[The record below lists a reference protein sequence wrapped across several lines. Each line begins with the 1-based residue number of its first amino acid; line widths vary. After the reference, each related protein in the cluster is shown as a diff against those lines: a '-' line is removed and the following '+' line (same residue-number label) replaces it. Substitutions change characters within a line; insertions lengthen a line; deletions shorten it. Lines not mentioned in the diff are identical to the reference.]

1 MRQSWRIANFG
12 ALQTPPFS
20 WQRIAPAP
28 ATIPA
33 IAADLYAIAASV
45 EGIKETSK

>member
-1 MRQSWRIANFG
+1 MA
-12 ALQTPPFS
+12 ADC
-20 WQRIAPAP
+20 AAP

>member
-1 MRQSWRIANFG
+1 
-12 ALQTPPFS
+12 LQTSPFS

-33 IAADLYAIAASV
+33 TAADLRAIAASV